1 METLTISK
9 LNRQGREVAA
19 RLGAGESF
27 VLTRG
32 NRLLGLLRPMPPEVL
47 DSLEDLLHL
56 NSEALLEAA
65 QELQGDGLQ
74 RPRATEVFQRQLQ
87 EALGKWPRLAK
98 QVEKAGAALQAD
110 RHAGAAVHLATVAPG
125 LAAELKDLHGKL
137 RKLRINSAT
146 GAEDEPEVLIY
157 FFVPRHGTATL
168 LALFAK
174 QEASDIG
181 SEGLA
186 RIVKAMAKDADAKPG
201 KSGKHGG

>member
-9 LNRQGREVAA
+9 LNRQGQEVSR

-32 NRLLGLLRPMPPEVL
+32 NRLVGLLRPIPPEVL
-47 DSLEDLLHL
+47 DSLEDVLHL
-56 NSEALLEAA
+56 NSEALAEAA
-65 QELQGDGLQ
+65 TELRGSRLH
-74 RPRATEVFQRQLQ
+74 RPRVTEVFRRQLQ
-87 EALGKWPRLAK
+87 EAASTWPRLTK

-110 RHAGAAVHLATVAPG
+110 RHAGAAVHLAAVAPG

-137 RKLRINSAT
+137 RKLRVRSAA

-157 FFVPRHGTATL
+157 FFVPRHGAATL

-174 QEASDIG
+174 REATDIG
-181 SEGLA
+181 REGLA
-186 RIVKAMAKDADAKPG
+186 RVADAMARDAHDQPG
-201 KSGKHGG
+201 KPERHRG

>member
-9 LNRQGREVAA
+9 LNRQGKEVSQ
-19 RLGAGESF
+19 RLRAGESF

-32 NRLLGLLRPMPPEVL
+32 NRLVGLLRPMPPEVL
-47 DSLEDLLHL
+47 DSLEDMLHL
-56 NSEALLEAA
+56 NSEALMAA
-65 QELQGDGLQ
+65 ATELREGRLH
-74 RPRATEVFQRQLQ
+74 RPRVTEVFRRQLQ
-87 EALGKWPRLAK
+87 EAAGTWPRLAR
-98 QVEKAGAALQAD
+98 QVEKASAALQAD

-137 RKLRINSAT
+137 RKLRISSAS
-146 GAEDEPEVLIY
+146 GAEGEPEVLIY

-174 QEASDIG
+174 HEATDIG

-186 RIVKAMAKDADAKPG
+186 RLADAMAPDASGKAGKP
-201 KSGKHGG
+201 GKHGG